1 MKKLLL
7 CFFAFVFCYN
17 VISQEVESISYQAIV
32 RNVAGEVVATQ
43 AVSFKFSILKESTS
57 GEVVY
62 SEKHGVTTNHDGLIS
77 LNIGDGTEKT
87 GNFLTIDW
95 SANSYFLKVE
105 LDVSGGT
112 SYVDIGTTQLL
123 SIPYELRA
131 KPSKKSSL
139 LLGEDDLIILR
150 KYVGNFLDYRLTGP
164 ETYDGPNIIWI
175 KTSMDKIYGKISAYG
190 KKCDFS
196 VGDNLYLKRSYYAP
210 GGIFGYWVYQ
220 IENDSSVYYRL
231 TDFQH
236 DKKVFVESWF

>member
-62 SEKHGVTTNHDGLIS
+62 SEKHGVTTNQDGLIS